1 MFNFLSLDAG
11 SDAVFSDAEY
21 IEREHCSMAPP
32 TEPPPPQPLS
42 SEQRSLA
49 QEIARDYVQN
59 AENVDILVRYLR
71 ENELRLM

>member
-1 MFNFLSLDAG
+1 
-11 SDAVFSDAEY
+11 
-21 IEREHCSMAPP
+21 MAPP
-32 TEPPPPQPLS
+32 VEPALS

-49 QEIARDYVQN
+49 EAVARDYVQN